1 MQNWEIWLTALVR
14 VEVNNAESYY
24 DACERAEK
32 LMDFKFANDK
42 EVILEDVDA
51 TSGQLLQKER

>member
-14 VEVNNAESYY
+14 VNINDAENYEEAVS
-24 DACERAEK
+24 RAEK

-42 EVILEDVDA
+42 EIILEGVEGDA
-51 TSGQLLQKER
+51 GSL